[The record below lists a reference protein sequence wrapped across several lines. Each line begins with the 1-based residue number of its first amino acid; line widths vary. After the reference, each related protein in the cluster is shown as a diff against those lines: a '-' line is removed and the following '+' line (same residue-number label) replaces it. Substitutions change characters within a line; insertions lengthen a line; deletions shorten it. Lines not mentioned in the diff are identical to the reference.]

1 MQFLKY
7 MTRRIIFLLIMLLGV
22 ATMVFV
28 ISHMVPSDPVVAHLG
43 QRAMSDPEIVAAFK
57 AKWGLDQPL
66 YVQYWRYIAGLLQGD
81 FGKSIRTGNAIT
93 DDLAMFWPATFEL
106 ATFSIILAAILGVGS
121 GIISAVKRNR
131 LADKIT
137 RVISIIGVSM
147 PIFWLSLLSL
157 YVFYFKLGWAPGTG
171 RINPTFIAPA
181 DITGLYVIDSI
192 LEGDGAKAINCL
204 GHLVLP
210 GLVLAYF
217 TMGLI
222 SRTTRSSLL
231 DVLHTDY
238 IRTAQA
244 KGVGSG
250 KIISHHAMGNAL
262 IPVLT
267 VIGCGFANL
276 LGGMVLVETIFAWP
290 GIGQYAYQ
298 SVSSLD
304 FSAIIGVALLIAV
317 IYVVINLVIDILYG
331 IIDPRVRL
339 Q

>member
-1 MQFLKY
+1 MHFLKY
-7 MTRRIIFLLIMLLGV
+7 MTRRVIFLLIMLLGV
-22 ATMVFV
+22 ATMVFI
-28 ISHMVPSDPVVAHLG
+28 ISHLVPSDPVVAHLG
-43 QRAMSDPEIVAAFK
+43 QRAMSDPEIVAAFR

-66 YVQYWRYIAGLLQGD
+66 YVQYWRYIQGLLQGD
-81 FGKSIRTGNAIT
+81 LGTSIRTGNAVT
-93 DDLAMFWPATFEL
+93 ADLAMYWPATFEL

-137 RVISIIGVSM
+137 RVISIVGVSM
-147 PIFWLSLLSL
+147 PIFWLSLLGL

-171 RINPTFIAPA
+171 RISPTFTPPA
-181 DITGLYVIDSI
+181 DVTGFYVIDSI
-192 LEGDGAKAINCL
+192 LEGDWAKAADCFS
-204 GHLVLP
+204 HLLLP
-210 GLVLAYF
+210 GFVLAYF
-217 TMGLI
+217 TLGLI

-231 DVLHTDY
+231 DVLNTDY
-238 IRTAQA
+238 IRTARA

-250 KIISHHAMGNAL
+250 LLIERHAMGNAL

-267 VIGCGFANL
+267 VIGLGFANL

-290 GIGQYAYQ
+290 GVGQYAYQ
-298 SVSSLD
+298 SVTSLD

-317 IYVVINLVIDILYG
+317 IYVVINLVIDLLYG